1 MESLSSIVKKWALAA
16 QEGRFNCPKT
26 IRPQVVSAL
35 EKVAKENPEWR
46 EILVKIKKRWKL
58 DQSQPCEDAQRT
70 TSKSS
75 TAGEKIWKKRE
86 ILTLLPAA
94 GSFVQTPDGEVR
106 RNAEGEKV
114 LAHTLRSCSQLDIAI
129 NSPIPYSWVEKHLL
143 GHMVPPVEEFRIPT
157 PKGQYVRC
165 KIIGASSGVIGTET
179 RITIIPPS
187 LSSTVFTPA
196 PPRPSS
202 YSAAH
207 PSHSANLPD
216 NVVNA
221 LATSTTGLFALTT
234 LDVEG
239 ILRCS
244 NGSIFRAQHL
254 PPSIRGLYKALTEAT
269 SDPWLVRPDTWGKR
283 EVLEMLC
290 SVSATRRIVCIF
302 DQLPRDKAWNDACR
316 GKIFH
321 LNTSSQP
328 RIKSRLFSGPEK
340 KRGIDE
346 LLASFAA
353 VERVEIPDLVHS
365 AVGDSSR
372 AVHALFE
379 MCVFA
384 RPQPCALVIDDVDVL
399 LTPCDNA
406 DGRWERDV
414 MEELCRCLDDFP
426 TLCVVAGADELSAVP
441 RSLAQRLQHM

>member
-187 LSSTVFTPA
+187 LSSTFH
-196 PPRPSS
+196 RK
-202 YSAAH
+202 
-207 PSHSANLPD
+207 NLRDSPC
-216 NVVNA
+216 
-221 LATSTTGLFALTT
+221 TT
-234 LDVEG
+234 
-239 ILRCS
+239 
-244 NGSIFRAQHL
+244 
-254 PPSIRGLYKALTEAT
+254 
-269 SDPWLVRPDTWGKR
+269 
-283 EVLEMLC
+283 
-290 SVSATRRIVCIF
+290 
-302 DQLPRDKAWNDACR
+302 
-316 GKIFH
+316 
-321 LNTSSQP
+321 
-328 RIKSRLFSGPEK
+328 
-340 KRGIDE
+340 
-346 LLASFAA
+346 
-353 VERVEIPDLVHS
+353 
-365 AVGDSSR
+365 
-372 AVHALFE
+372 
-379 MCVFA
+379 
-384 RPQPCALVIDDVDVL
+384 
-399 LTPCDNA
+399 
-406 DGRWERDV
+406 
-414 MEELCRCLDDFP
+414 
-426 TLCVVAGADELSAVP
+426 
-441 RSLAQRLQHM
+441 